1 VCINF
6 TPTRQTEWA
15 TRTLG
20 VGWPQGHPPEAF
32 PGYEAPIVVRSH
44 QQGRQVAGQAR
55 FGLVPPWAKDVTF
68 GRHTVN
74 ARSETAASKPSFRN
88 AWQARQFALLLV
100 DRFFAP
106 CYESGRSV
114 RWSIAA
120 HDGLPLGLP
129 CLWERWR
136 DGATGATV
144 VSFAMLTV
152 HAGAHP
158 LMQRFHKSGEEK
170 RAPVMLPTSLWDE
183 WLAATPTAATELL
196 DLKWAPPLVGHSDPL
211 PPRGRKTVTA

>member
-1 VCINF
+1 MCINF

-170 RAPVMLPTSLWDE
+170 RAPVLPTSLWDE

>member
-100 DRFFAP
+100 DRFFEP

>member
-1 VCINF
+1 MCINF

>member
-1 VCINF
+1 MCTNF
-6 TPTRQTEWA
+6 TPTRQSEWA
-15 TRTLG
+15 AHALG
-20 VGWPQGHPPEAF
+20 VDWPQGHPPEAY

-44 QQGRQVAGQAR
+44 QQERQAAGQAR
-55 FGLVPPWAKDVTF
+55 FGLIPPWAKDLTI
-68 GRHTVN
+68 GRHTYN
-74 ARSETAASKPSFRN
+74 ARSETAASKPSFRH

-100 DRFFAP
+100 DRFFEP

-120 HDGLPLGLP
+120 QDGLPLGLP

-136 DGATGATV
+136 DGRTGTTV

-152 HAGAHP
+152 NADAHP

-170 RAPVMLPTSLWDE
+170 RSPVMLPPSMWGD
-183 WLAATPTAATELL
+183 WLAATPTAATELMGL
-196 DLKWAPPLVGHSDPL
+196 QWAPALVGHSDPL
-211 PPRGRKTVTA
+211 PPRSRQAAMA

>member
-1 VCINF
+1 MCINF

-100 DRFFAP
+100 DRFFEP

-129 CLWERWR
+129 CLWQRWR

-196 DLKWAPPLVGHSDPL
+196 DMKWAPPLVGHSDPL